1 MSIQSAEDFDPTS
14 STPVFGSAVSQAKL
28 QQQQQ
33 PTNDVG
39 GSEKLVTPPQPVPN
53 GQSEPA
59 NEKNGENLGNGTASS
74 HHTNGGDA
82 PENHVNGKHETS
94 KDYDKPAEEAI
105 PTSAVSDPV
114 EKSSQNE
121 SSSTPS
127 TEPVADLSSSTPA
140 EPEPVLTTS
149 AQAAKEDA
157 PAATTADV
165 AVAEPAAMET
175 DVPAP
180 KVAVPAT
187 PEPKTK
193 VIRLFSPIDR
203 FCMLL
208 FSDILVTSRQT

>member
-14 STPVFGSAVSQAKL
+14 STPVFGSAVSQTKL

-33 PTNDVG
+33 PTNDLG

-53 GQSEPA
+53 GQNEST
-59 NEKNGENLGNGTASS
+59 NEKNGENLENGTASS

-82 PENHVNGKHETS
+82 SEVHVNGKDH
-94 KDYDKPAEEAI
+94 DKPAEEAI
-105 PTSAVSDPV
+105 PTSTVSDPV
-114 EKSSQNE
+114 EKTSQNE

-127 TEPVADLSSSTPA
+127 TEPVANLSSSNVDSSTTA
-140 EPEPVLTTS
+140 EPEPALTTS
-149 AQAAKEDA
+149 AKEDE
-157 PAATTADV
+157 PAVTTADT
-165 AVAEPAAMET
+165 AVAEPETTQT

-193 VIRLFSPIDR
+193 VICLFFPIDR
-203 FCMLL
+203 SCMCSL
-208 FSDILVTSRQT
+208 FEILVTSRQS